1 MNWRNISET
10 YNISSIQFQSEMLQI
25 ANYEVNYN
33 NIYIILFFLFDYQLK
48 QEISMKYGFVFPRA
62 EVFEAIKFAK
72 TAEETGWDAFF
83 VWEPTYGI
91 DAWVTL
97 AAIAVETE
105 KIRLGTL
112 LSPPSRMR
120 PWKLASEAI
129 TLDVLSKGRI
139 TISVGLGAIDTGF
152 EELGEKTDLKTRAEL
167 LDESLDIITGLWTGK
182 MSNYKGKHY
191 NIQKLFESE
200 FFNRHPPPKLI
211 QNPRIPIWVVG
222 AWPYEKSMKRALKL
236 IEINAYVQE
245 NRSKEVTLD
254 IIVEG
259 KTPGDNSEVTLSTVK
274 PFAEA
279 GATWWIESDWITKD
293 FEQLFKRV
301 KLGPP
306 SF

>member
-1 MNWRNISET
+1 
-10 YNISSIQFQSEMLQI
+10 
-25 ANYEVNYN
+25 
-33 NIYIILFFLFDYQLK
+33 
-48 QEISMKYGFVFPRA
+48 MKFGFVFPRA
-62 EVFEAIKFAK
+62 NVFEAIKFAK

-97 AAIAVETE
+97 AAIAVETK

-120 PWKLASEAI
+120 PWKLASEVI
-129 TLDVLSKGRI
+129 TLDILSHGRI
-139 TISVGLGAIDTGF
+139 TLSVGLGAIDTGF

-167 LDESLDIITGLWTGK
+167 LDESLDIMDGLWTRD

-191 NIQKLFESE
+191 NIKNLFRSD
-200 FFNRHPPPKLI
+200 FFKRHPPPQPI
-211 QNPRIPIWVVG
+211 QNPHIPIWVVG
-222 AWPYEKSMKRALKL
+222 AWPYEKSMKRAIQYEGIIPTIKNKQGQFEDITPEHI
-236 IEINAYVQE
+236 IEIKAYVQE
-245 NRSKEVTLD
+245 NRSKKAPFD

-259 KTPGDNSEVTLSTVK
+259 KSPGDDSKESMSIIK

-279 GATWWIESDWITKD
+279 GATWWIESDWTTNNLEELI
-293 FEQLFKRV
+293 KRV
-301 KLGPP
+301 KYGPP

>member
-1 MNWRNISET
+1 
-10 YNISSIQFQSEMLQI
+10 
-25 ANYEVNYN
+25 
-33 NIYIILFFLFDYQLK
+33 
-48 QEISMKYGFVFPRA
+48 MKYGFVFPRA
-62 EVFEAIKFAK
+62 DVFEAIKFAK
-72 TAEETGWDAFF
+72 TAEKTGWDAFF

-97 AAIAVETE
+97 AAIAVETK

-129 TLDVLSKGRI
+129 TLDILSNGRI

-167 LDESLDIITGLWTGK
+167 LDESLDIIHGLWSRK
-182 MSNYKGKHY
+182 MPNYEGKHY
-191 NIQKLFESE
+191 NIKNLFESD
-200 FFNRHPPPKLI
+200 FFKRLPPPKLI
-211 QNPRIPIWVVG
+211 QIPRIPIWVVG
-222 AWPYEKSMKRALKL
+222 AWPYEKSMKRAIKYEGVIPTFKNKQGQFEDITPEHI
-236 IEINAYVQE
+236 IEIKDYVQE
-245 NRSKEVTLD
+245 NRSKKAPLD

-259 KTPGDNSEVTLSTVK
+259 KSPGDNSIESMSIIK

-279 GATWWIESDWITKD
+279 GATWWIESDWSKSNL
-293 FEQLFKRV
+293 EQLFKRV
-301 KLGPP
+301 EQGPP

>member
-1 MNWRNISET
+1 
-10 YNISSIQFQSEMLQI
+10 
-25 ANYEVNYN
+25 
-33 NIYIILFFLFDYQLK
+33 
-48 QEISMKYGFVFPRA
+48 MKFGYVFPRA
-62 EVFEAIKFAK
+62 DVFEAIKFAK
-72 TAEETGWDAFF
+72 VAEETGWDAFF

-105 KIRLGTL
+105 AIRLGTL

-129 TLDVLSKGRI
+129 TLDILSNGRI

-167 LDESLDIITGLWTGK
+167 LDESLDIINGLW
-182 MSNYKGKHY
+182 SRDLLNYEGKHY
-191 NIQKLFESE
+191 NIKNLFRSE
-200 FFNRHPPPKLI
+200 FFKRHPPPKLV
-211 QNPRIPIWVVG
+211 QLPRIPIWVVG
-222 AWPYEKSMKRALKL
+222 AWPYEKSMKRAIKYEGIIPTIKNKQGQFEDITPEHI
-236 IEINAYVQE
+236 IEIKEYIQE
-245 NRSKEVTLD
+245 NHSKKAPFD

-259 KTPGDNSEVTLSTVK
+259 KSPGDDPEVSMSIIK

-279 GATWWIESDWITKD
+279 GATWWIESDWTTKKL
-293 FEQLFKRV
+293 ELLFKRV
-301 KLGPP
+301 KQGPP